1 MALNKNGPGSRMQT
15 ATWLESSFAGL
26 GAARGWRWSDPFVA
40 SARARMLTLIAKF
53 DAGSKTIK
61 QKVRLAR
68 AAFTIMLRS
77 IFGSRRMNLF
87 LKKKL

>member
-1 MALNKNGPGSRMQT
+1 M
-15 ATWLESSFAGL
+15 ESSFAGL

-40 SARARMLTLIAKF
+40 SARATMLTLIAKF

-61 QKVRLAR
+61 QKNSRLAR

-77 IFGSRRMNLF
+77 ILGSRRMNLF